1 MLTGFTEAKSRTA
14 GRMFGWLRPK
24 SNRGSAKL
32 FYFNRP
38 RAALRLS
45 ALRFGGA
52 GICGDLAQ
60 VGRQADGDRLERLSG
75 NAGGRGAD
83 DGLLAIPRDDDLLE
97 TVEVEARHLAFARGS
112 RVLESS
118 EVNRV
123 PRHPRPTATLRAA
136 ELRCDLRDLVSRRAG
151 PLDESRRWPN

>member
-1 MLTGFTEAKSRTA
+1 MLTGFTEATSRTA
-14 GRMFGWLRPK
+14 GGMFGWLRPK
-24 SNRGSAKL
+24 LNRGSANP

-45 ALRFGGA
+45 ALRFGG
-52 GICGDLAQ
+52 GRSGSCGDLAE
-60 VGRQADGDRLERLSG
+60 VGRQADGYRLERLSG

-97 TVEVEARHLAFARGS
+97 TVEVEARSLPFARGP

-118 EVNRV
+118 EVDRV
-123 PRHPRPTATLRAA
+123 PRRPRPTATLRAA
-136 ELRCDLRDLVSRRAG
+136 ELPCDLRDLVSPTSG
-151 PLDESRRWPN
+151 SVG